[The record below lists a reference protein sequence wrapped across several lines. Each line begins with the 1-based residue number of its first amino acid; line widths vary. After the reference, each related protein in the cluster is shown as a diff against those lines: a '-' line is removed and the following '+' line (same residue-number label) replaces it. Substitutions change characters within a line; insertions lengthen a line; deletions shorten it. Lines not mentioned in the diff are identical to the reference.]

1 LVGVIC
7 CVLLDLLLLCLW
19 MWPWLRRRLSVKRER
34 ENIETPPVARVNEQK
49 HEVILGLLNE
59 SSRNVGLEV
68 KFSDIGLRIKSSG
81 KQILS
86 GISGAAQEG
95 SILGIM
101 GPSGSGKCE

>member
-1 LVGVIC
+1 
-7 CVLLDLLLLCLW
+7 
-19 MWPWLRRRLSVKRER
+19 MWPWLRRRLSAKRER
-34 ENIETPPVARVNEQK
+34 ENIETPPVSRVNEQK
-49 HEVILGLLNE
+49 YELILGLLNE

-68 KFSDIGLRIKSSG
+68 KFNDIGLCINSSG

-86 GISGAAQEG
+86 RISGAAQEG